1 MSDLKRLI
9 SREIKTRRDRI
20 RGKIVTD
27 PSFRVFDPGGAQFL
41 TPVADVDV
49 GGDQILR
56 DVPVK
61 ISGPKARF
69 YAKLGSPVWLE
80 KDAQGRYQI
89 TAPADRIAKQ
99 GNVIEID
106 EDTEVVT
113 TGGSTGFTVVREAYP
128 YYQGVT
134 PWSFFDPAT
143 DPDTI
148 VWLRAYDRLTGLPSN
163 IVVASDA
170 DGADVLALLTKAP
183 ATNNAA
189 STANLPVYRKFDAL
203 NPNDRST
210 VDFDGTNDGMDFVS
224 NIVESS
230 AGELSIFLMLQKD
243 AAGAGD
249 DVVLETDNFRVL
261 SRRAAGDTWGVNAGG
276 GIGDSGGA
284 ITTTS
289 TLLEIIATDY
299 NDMNLYQDGTFL
311 VNISAAAAGLGLGQ
325 SSLGYSAAAAGGSH
339 NGRVMEL
346 LILDR
351 IVSATDRQ
359 NIEAYFNQTAFVAF
373 SRWGSDGYPKITI
386 FDANGNPV

>member
-27 PSFRVFDPGGAQFL
+27 PSFRTFDPGGGQFL

-69 YAKLGSPVWLE
+69 YAKLNSPVWLE

-89 TAPADRIAKQ
+89 TAPADRVAQ
-99 GNVIEID
+99 AGSLIEID

-113 TGGSTGFTVVREAYP
+113 TGQTTGFTVVREAYP

-134 PWSFFDPAT
+134 PESFFDPAL

-148 VWLRAYDRLTGLPSN
+148 VWLRSYERLTGLPNN
-163 IVVASDA
+163 IVVASDV
-170 DGADVLALLTKAP
+170 DGADVLRLTTKAP
-183 ATNNAA
+183 ATNSAT

-210 VDFDGTNDGMDFVS
+210 VDFDGTNDGMDFDS

-230 AGELSIFLMLQKD
+230 AGELSIFLMIQKD

-249 DVVLETDNFRVL
+249 DVVLETDNFRIL

-276 GIGDSGGA
+276 GIGDSTGA

-299 NDMNLYQDGTFL
+299 NDMNLYQDGIFL
-311 VNISAAAAGLGLGQ
+311 VNISLAAAGLGLGQ
-325 SSLGYSAAAAGGSH
+325 SSLGYSAAAGGGSH
-339 NGRVMEL
+339 NGRIMEL

-351 IVSATDRQ
+351 IVTATDRLA
-359 NIEAYFNQTAFVAF
+359 IENYFNQTAFVAF
-373 SRWGSDGYPKITI
+373 ATWGSAGYPKITI
-386 FDANGNPV
+386 LDANGNPV